1 MRIAINERAC
11 VMKAMIIMLGALAVL
26 AVSIPDAIHGAAPA
40 ALLLSCTGDVSV
52 HRSDGTIVKASYG
65 LQLNA
70 GDEVRTGAG
79 AAAEVH
85 FENGTWIKLGPGG
98 SLGVKGEGSRKPA
111 EPARKSGSFES
122 VANFLKLRDTG
133 GVSTLAAL
141 RSGGK
146 RPEIRL
152 ESPCQTRVS
161 DDRPVFTWSATD
173 STTEL
178 RLKIYDDRGIR
189 WQRDIRGAHAV
200 RYPADGEP
208 LVPGTAYSWTLET
221 TDPLRFPPLRTQA
234 AFFEIMPAE
243 EEQGLESSIR
253 EIERSSIPSES
264 AYRIVLASIYF
275 NHRLLDDAISQTVI
289 ALATDPDNRAL
300 HAILAQLY
308 AETGRSEEAMN
319 EYNRLIEQR

>member
-1 MRIAINERAC
+1 MIIHERAC
-11 VMKAMIIMLGALAVL
+11 IMKAMIILLGTLAAL
-26 AVSIPDAIHGAAPA
+26 AVSIPCTIHGAVPA
-40 ALLLSCTGDVSV
+40 ALLLSYTGDVSV
-52 HRSDGTIVKASYG
+52 HRSDGAIVKASYG
-65 LQLNA
+65 LQLGA
-70 GDEVRTGAG
+70 GDEVLTGAG
-79 AAAEVH
+79 AAAEIH
-85 FENGTWIKLGPGG
+85 LESGAWIKLGPGS
-98 SLGVKGEGSRKPA
+98 SLEIKAEGSGKPA
-111 EPARKSGSFES
+111 EPVQKSGSFES
-122 VANFLKLRDTG
+122 VTNFLRLRDAQ

-152 ESPCQTRVS
+152 ESPCQTRIS
-161 DDRPVFTWSATD
+161 DDRPVFAWSATD
-173 STTEL
+173 STAEL

-189 WQRDIRGAHAV
+189 WQRDIRGAHMV
-200 RYPADGEP
+200 RYSPDGDP
-208 LVPGTAYSWTLET
+208 LLPGTTYSWTLET

-243 EEQGLESSIR
+243 ERQRL
-253 EIERSSIPSES
+253 ERSIADIDRTSIPSES

-319 EYNRLIEQR
+319 EYNRLIERR

>member
-1 MRIAINERAC
+1 
-11 VMKAMIIMLGALAVL
+11 MKAMIIMLGALAVL
-26 AVSIPDAIHGAAPA
+26 AVSVPDAIHGAAPA

-52 HRSDGTIVKASYG
+52 HRSDGTTAKGSYG

-70 GDEVRTGAG
+70 GDVVRTGAG

-85 FENGTWIKLGPGG
+85 FENGTWIELGPGG
-98 SLGVKGEGSRKPA
+98 SLEIKAEGSRKPA
-111 EPARKSGSFES
+111 KAEQKSGNFES
-122 VANFLKLRDTG
+122 VTNFLKLRDAG
-133 GVSTLAAL
+133 GVSTLASL
-141 RSGGK
+141 RSGAK

-152 ESPCQTRVS
+152 ESPCQTRVRG
-161 DDRPVFTWSATD
+161 DRPEFRWSATD
-173 STTEL
+173 STAEL

-189 WQRDIRGAHAV
+189 WQCDIIGAHTV
-200 RYPADGEP
+200 RYPADGKP
-208 LVPGTAYSWTLET
+208 LAPGTAYSWTLET

-243 EEQGLESSIR
+243 EELRLESSIR
-253 EIERSSIPSES
+253 EIDRSSIPSES

-275 NHRLLDDAISQTVI
+275 NHRLLDDAISQTVV

-300 HAILAQLY
+300 HSILAQLY

>member
-1 MRIAINERAC
+1 
-11 VMKAMIIMLGALAVL
+11 MKAMMILFGALAVL
-26 AVSIPDAIHGAAPA
+26 AVSIPNAVHGAAPA

-52 HRSDGTIVKASYG
+52 HRSDGTIEKASYG

-85 FENGTWIKLGPGG
+85 FENGTWIELGPGS
-98 SLGVKGEGSRKPA
+98 SLEVKGEGSRKPA
-111 EPARKSGSFES
+111 EPAQKSGSFES
-122 VANFLKLRDTG
+122 VTKFLKLRDAG
-133 GVSTLAAL
+133 GVSTLASL
-141 RSGGK
+141 RSGAK

-152 ESPCQTRVS
+152 VSPCQTRVRGN
-161 DDRPVFTWSATD
+161 RPVFAWSATD
-173 STTEL
+173 STAEL
-178 RLKIYDDRGIR
+178 RLKIYDDNGIR
-189 WQRDIRGAHAV
+189 WQRDIRGAHSV

-208 LVPGTAYSWTLET
+208 LAPGTAYSWTLET

-234 AFFEIMPAE
+234 AFFEIVPAE
-243 EEQGLESSIR
+243 EEQRLESSIG
-253 EIERSSIPSES
+253 EIDRSAIPSES
-264 AYRIVLASIYF
+264 AYRIVLASVYF
-275 NHRLLDDAISQTVI
+275 DHRLFDDAISQTVM

>member
-1 MRIAINERAC
+1 MKGAC
-11 VMKAMIIMLGALAVL
+11 VMKAMIFALGALAVL
-26 AVSIPDAIHGAAPA
+26 AASIPNAIHGAAPS

-52 HRSDGTIVKASYG
+52 HRSDGTIAKASYG
-65 LQLNA
+65 LQLDA

-79 AAAEVH
+79 AAAEIH

-98 SLGVKGEGSRKPA
+98 SLEIKGEGSRKPA
-111 EPARKSGSFES
+111 VPAQNTGSFES
-122 VANFLKLRDTG
+122 ITNFLKLRDAG
-133 GVSTLAAL
+133 GVSTLASL
-141 RSGGK
+141 RSGVK

-152 ESPCQTRVS
+152 ESPCQTRVRG
-161 DDRPVFTWSATD
+161 DRPVFAWSATD
-173 STTEL
+173 STAEL

-189 WQRDIRGAHAV
+189 WQCDIIGAHTV

-208 LVPGTAYSWTLET
+208 LMPGMAYSWTLET

-243 EEQGLESSIR
+243 EEQRLDSSIG
-253 EIERSSIPSES
+253 EIDRSSIPSES

-275 NHRLLDDAISQTVI
+275 NHRLLGDAISQTIV

-308 AETGRSEEAMN
+308 AETGRSEEALN